1 MYLARPAAA
10 AASSHARFSFGIRE
24 GQPAGECC
32 RCRMGT
38 ATQTVRQAR
47 GGRVETRRVSRQTL
61 LSCDCERGRAG
72 REKRGREADALH
84 LAQLVVA
91 RGASCGDGGRIL
103 YRRGPGAT
111 RAGAFRRDHPGR
123 AAGVR
128 LPWPPRPRTYV
139 LPLPSPGVFL
149 CARPPP
155 HPHTPAATCR
165 QPRPHRCHRRPPR
178 ARFC

>member
-1 MYLARPAAA
+1 MAA

-84 LAQLVVA
+84 LVQLVVA

-103 YRRGPGAT
+103 YRRRRDDPGPGRGSSPLAAPPSYV
-111 RAGAFRRDHPGR
+111 RASPAI
-123 AAGVR
+123 
-128 LPWPPRPRTYV
+128 PWGFSMR
-139 LPLPSPGVFL
+139 
-149 CARPPP
+149 
-155 HPHTPAATCR
+155 PAAPTHPCRAPSELPALSPAHSRCYRR
-165 QPRPHRCHRRPPR
+165 QPCTG
-178 ARFC
+178 RFV